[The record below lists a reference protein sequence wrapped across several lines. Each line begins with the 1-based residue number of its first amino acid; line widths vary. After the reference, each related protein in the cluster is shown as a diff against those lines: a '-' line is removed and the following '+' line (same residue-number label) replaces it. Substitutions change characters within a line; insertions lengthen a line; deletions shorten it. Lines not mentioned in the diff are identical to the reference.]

1 MGPTP
6 FRFRATIKP
15 ARPLHTCP
23 ACGGNLVQP
32 VNFEPFEPGRC
43 YLELLCPNCWW
54 SNRSLHEQADVDRF
68 DEELERG
75 ETALL
80 LDVAELTRSNMLEE
94 LDRFVRAL
102 AADAILPM
110 DF

>member
-1 MGPTP
+1 MG
-6 FRFRATIKP
+6 IKTSQ
-15 ARPLHTCP
+15 ALHICP

-32 VNFEPFEPGRC
+32 IGFEPFSLESC

-54 SNRSLHEQADVDRF
+54 SDRRVHDRAEVDRI
-68 DEELERG
+68 DEELEHG
-75 ETALL
+75 EAALL
-80 LDVAELTRSNMLEE
+80 ADLEEMTRANMQEE
-94 LDRFVRAL
+94 LDHFVRAL